1 MAKTFRTE
9 GLGVVTPHDP
19 LLTYITVELPEDASE
34 TWPAGSPVK
43 AASGFV
49 AEWVSVADGDII
61 GFVMEAGQNN
71 ASAGAVNAK
80 VLLAHPQLV
89 IEANFLG
96 ASAADN
102 VLAAADLFIE
112 RDLIKDANLLGTG
125 EAGWYI
131 KDAADGAAVII
142 QEFNSA
148 PVQFSTTNDYKPV
161 AGDTNARIRAAVK
174 PGVSAWF

>member
-9 GLGVVTPHDP
+9 ALGIVFPHDP
-19 LLTYITVELPEDASE
+19 LLTYVTRRYGEAASQ

-43 AASGFV
+43 ASSGLV

-61 GFVMEAGQNN
+61 GFVMEAGHNT
-71 ASAGAVNAK
+71 SAATCDVI
-80 VLLAHPQLV
+80 LAHPQLT

-102 VLAAADLFIE
+102 VLAAADLFTE
-112 RDLIKDANLLGTG
+112 RDLVKDANLLDTG

-142 QEFNSA
+142 EEFFST
-148 PVQFSTTNDYKPV
+148 PVQFADRNDTKPA